1 MAEVSEEKSL
11 ANVGALG
18 LGGFALS
25 TFILNIVNAGWVDA
39 KTIGIVMPVAMFYGG
54 LAQFMAGMWD
64 VKRGD
69 TFGATC
75 FSSFGAFWMG
85 LATFFFLKL
94 AGVAGFVDVTPA
106 GVAVVLIAW
115 GIFTAYATI
124 ASLKLPKAVTWVFI
138 TLTILFFL
146 LAIGEFVPIVHTIAG
161 YEGVLCALIA
171 WYTSAGILIN
181 TVHGRTVLPLGERS

>member
-1 MAEVSEEKSL
+1 MSEQRDGL

-39 KTIGIVMPVAMFYGG
+39 ATLGIVMPVAMFYGG

-64 VKRGD
+64 VRRGD

-85 LATFFFLKL
+85 LALFFFLRL
-94 AGVAGFVDVTPA
+94 AGIGAFVAVTPA
-106 GVAVVLIAW
+106 GIAIVLVAW
-115 GIFTAYATI
+115 GIFTAYATV
-124 ASLKLPKAVTWVFI
+124 ASFKLPWAITWIFI
-138 TLTILFFL
+138 TLTILFVL
-146 LAIGEFVPIVHTIAG
+146 LAVGEFVPLVHTIAG
-161 YEGVLCALIA
+161 YEGILCSLIA
-171 WYTSAGILIN
+171 WYASAGILIN
-181 TVHGRTVLPLGERS
+181 TTYGRTILPLGERQ

>member
-1 MAEVSEEKSL
+1 MSEENVKL

-25 TFILNIVNAGWVDA
+25 TFILNIVNAGWVDE
-39 KTIGIVMPVAMFYGG
+39 KTIGIVMPVALFYGG

-64 VKRGD
+64 VRRGD

-85 LATFFFLKL
+85 VATFFFLNL
-94 AGVAGFVDVTPA
+94 AGVPGFTGVPPA
-106 GVAVVLIAW
+106 GVAIVMIAW
-115 GIFTAYATI
+115 GIFTFYATI
-124 ASLKLPKAVTWVFI
+124 AALKLPKAVTWVFI

-146 LAIGEFVPIVHTIAG
+146 LAIGEFVPIVHMIAG
-161 YEGVLCALIA
+161 YEGVLCSLIA
-171 WYTSAGILIN
+171 WYASAGILIN
-181 TVHGRTVLPLGERS
+181 TTYGRTVLPLGERK

>member
-1 MAEVSEEKSL
+1 MSEANKPAL

-39 KTIGIVMPVAMFYGG
+39 SAIGIVMPVAMLYGG

-64 VKRGD
+64 VRRGD
-69 TFGATC
+69 IFGATC
-75 FSSFGAFWMG
+75 FTSFGAFWMG
-85 LATFFFLKL
+85 LALFFMLKL
-94 AGVAGFVDVTPA
+94 AGIQAFVDVPAA
-106 GVAVVLIAW
+106 GVAIVLIAW
-115 GIFTAYATI
+115 GIFTFYATI
-124 ASLKLPKAVTWVFI
+124 ASLKLSKAVTWVFI

-146 LAIGEFVPIVHTIAG
+146 LAIGEFVPVVHTIAG

-181 TVHGRTVLPLGERS
+181 TVHGKTVLPLGERK

>member
-1 MAEVSEEKSL
+1 MSEANKPAL

-25 TFILNIVNAGWVDA
+25 TFILNIVNAGWVDGA
-39 KTIGIVMPVAMFYGG
+39 TIGIVMPVAMLYGG

-64 VKRGD
+64 VRRGD
-69 TFGATC
+69 IFGATC
-75 FSSFGAFWMG
+75 FTSFGAFWMG
-85 LATFFFLKL
+85 LALFFFLKL
-94 AGVAGFVDVTPA
+94 AGIQAFVDVPAA
-106 GVAVVLIAW
+106 GVAIVLIAW
-115 GIFTAYATI
+115 GIFTFYATI
-124 ASLKLPKAVTWVFI
+124 ASLKLPKAITWVFI

-171 WYTSAGILIN
+171 WYASAGILIN
-181 TVHGRTVLPLGERS
+181 TVHGRTVLPLGVRK

>member
-1 MAEVSEEKSL
+1 MSEVNKPAL

-25 TFILNIVNAGWVDA
+25 TFILNIVNAGWVDTA
-39 KTIGIVMPVAMFYGG
+39 TIGIVMPVAMLYGG
-54 LAQFMAGMWD
+54 LAQFTAGMWD
-64 VKRGD
+64 VRRGD

-75 FSSFGAFWMG
+75 FSSYGAFWMG
-85 LATFFFLKL
+85 LALFFFMKF
-94 AGVAGFVDVTPA
+94 AGVPVVSDVSAG
-106 GVAVVLIAW
+106 GVAVVLVSW

-124 ASLKLPKAVTWVFI
+124 ASLKHPKAVTWVFI

-146 LAIGEFVPIVHTIAG
+146 LAIGEFVPVVHTIAG

-171 WYTSAGILIN
+171 WYASAGILIN
-181 TVHGRTVLPLGERS
+181 TAHGRTVLPMGERK

>member
-1 MAEVSEEKSL
+1 VSEERTL

-106 GVAVVLIAW
+106 GVAIVLIAW
-115 GIFTAYATI
+115 GIFTFYATI

-171 WYTSAGILIN
+171 WYASAGILIN
-181 TVHGRTVLPLGERS
+181 TTHGKTILPLGERK

>member
-1 MAEVSEEKSL
+1 MSEQPKSAML

-39 KTIGIVMPVAMFYGG
+39 ATIGIVMPVALFYGG
-54 LAQFMAGMWD
+54 LAQFMAGMWE
-64 VKRGD
+64 VRRGD

-75 FSSFGAFWMG
+75 FSSYGAFWMG
-85 LATFFFLKL
+85 IAAFFFFRL
-94 AGVAGFVDVTPA
+94 AGVQAFVDVSAA
-106 GVAVVLIAW
+106 GVAIVLIAW
-115 GIFTAYATI
+115 GIFTGYATI
-124 ASLKLPKAVTWVFI
+124 ASLKLPRAITWVFI

-171 WYTSAGILIN
+171 WYSSAGILIN
-181 TVHGRTVLPLGERS
+181 TVHGKTLVPLGERK

>member
-1 MAEVSEEKSL
+1 MSEERTL

-106 GVAVVLIAW
+106 GVAIVLIAW

-171 WYTSAGILIN
+171 WYASAGILIN
-181 TVHGRTVLPLGERS
+181 TTHGKTILPLGERK

>member
-1 MAEVSEEKSL
+1 MSTQSNGL

-25 TFILNIVNAGWVDA
+25 TFILNIVNAGLVDVA
-39 KTIGIVMPVAMFYGG
+39 TLGIVMPVAMFYGG
-54 LAQFMAGMWD
+54 VAQFAAGMWD

-85 LATFFFLKL
+85 VAVFFFLRL
-94 AGVAGFVDVTPA
+94 SGVEAFVEVPPA
-106 GVAVVLIAW
+106 GLAVVFIAW
-115 GIFTAYATI
+115 GIFTGYATI
-124 ASLKLPKAVTWVFI
+124 ASLKLPKAITWVFI

-146 LAIGEFVPIVHTIAG
+146 LAIGEFVPVVHTIAG
-161 YEGVLCALIA
+161 YEGILCSLIA
-171 WYTSAGILIN
+171 WYASAAILIN
-181 TVHGRTVLPLGERS
+181 NVYGRTVLPLGERE

>member
-1 MAEVSEEKSL
+1 MSAQSNTL

-25 TFILNIVNAGWVDA
+25 TFVLNIVNAGLVDA
-39 KTIGIVMPVAMFYGG
+39 ATIGIVMPIAMFYGG
-54 LAQFMAGMWD
+54 LAQFAAGMWD

-85 LATFFFLKL
+85 LAAFFFLRL
-94 AGVAGFVDVTPA
+94 AGVQAFVDVTPA
-106 GVAVVLIAW
+106 GIAVILIAW
-115 GIFTAYATI
+115 GLFTGYATI
-124 ASLKLPKAVTWVFI
+124 ASLKKPRGITWVFI

-161 YEGVLCALIA
+161 YEGIVCSLIA
-171 WYTSAGILIN
+171 WYCSAAILIN
-181 TVHGRTVLPLGERS
+181 EAHGRTVLPLGERT

>member
-1 MAEVSEEKSL
+1 VSEERTL

-85 LATFFFLKL
+85 LAAFFFLKL

-106 GVAVVLIAW
+106 GVAIVLIAW
-115 GIFTAYATI
+115 GIFTFYATI

-171 WYTSAGILIN
+171 WYASAGILIN
-181 TVHGRTVLPLGERS
+181 TTHGKTILPLGERK